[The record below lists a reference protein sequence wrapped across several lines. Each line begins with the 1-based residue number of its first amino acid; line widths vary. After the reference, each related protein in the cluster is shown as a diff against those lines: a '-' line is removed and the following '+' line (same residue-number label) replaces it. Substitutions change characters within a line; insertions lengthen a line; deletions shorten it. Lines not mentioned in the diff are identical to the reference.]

1 MIKKVRDYID
11 YRSFKQLMVSFA
23 ALKIKLINMQKFTVK
38 PMSNIAQIGL
48 EKLEGTDCSLEEN
61 TDNPDGVLVRSTK
74 LSKDDLNS
82 DLKAISR
89 AGAGV
94 NNIPVDSCTEQG
106 IVVFNTPGANAN
118 AVKELVLAGLMLS
131 SRNVYASIDFVNELV
146 DMDQMSDLEPFLES
160 NKKQFKGSELA
171 GSTLGVVGLGAIGSK
186 VARMGVALDMEV
198 VGYDPALSVEAAW
211 KLPSQVQPAS
221 SIEELFKVSD
231 YISIHIPA
239 LPSTEGIINRD
250 LFKEASNLSLLNF
263 ARHEVVNTDDVLE
276 YLDKGCLRNFI
287 TDFPTPGL
295 IKRANTNKDV
305 VLLPHIGA
313 STAQAEENCAVM
325 AVNQVVDFLE
335 TGNIRNSVNFPN
347 VQLKRTTEFRI
358 SIINKNVPAMIGQ
371 IATALGE
378 LNLNIAEMTNVSR
391 GDIAY
396 NLIDIENEVNEESI
410 SKLKEIENVIN
421 VRLIR

>member
-1 MIKKVRDYID
+1 MRDYID

-410 SKLKEIENVIN
+410 SKLKEIENVIS

>member
-1 MIKKVRDYID
+1 MRDYID

-211 KLPSQVQPAS
+211 KLPSQVLPAS